1 MSPDAAYVIE
11 QPHLVPLPD
20 VPPPVYELLE
30 RSVDLHG
37 YVSVDTNR
45 YSVPERYVGKSV
57 SVTKTPV
64 SAPDEFWFSRT
75 FRARRVGV
83 RRHGE
88 RERGAVRCQRGRTSS
103 ASAF

>member
-30 RSVDLHG
+30 RSVDPHG

-45 YSVPERYVGKSV
+45 YSVPSV
-57 SVTKTPV
+57 M
-64 SAPDEFWFSRT
+64 
-75 FRARRVGV
+75 
-83 RRHGE
+83 
-88 RERGAVRCQRGRTSS
+88 S
-103 ASAF
+103 ASRSASPRRRPKSRFAARASRSPSTRA